1 MTTNNFFYKYQDS
14 SIIDSLVEYE
24 NLSVM
29 WENTVSKY
37 SAAPAVEYLGKSYS
51 YSELDEDVSHF
62 RKHLL
67 DKGLKS
73 TDTVCLL
80 SDRSYDFIKAFLAA
94 ETLGI
99 TVAVLPL
106 HLNPAQIA
114 HFFNEFGAAALL
126 YSPDFR
132 EVIKEDH
139 PVSLNKINIS
149 ESAESSAPAFCDY
162 PRETPCIIMFTGG
175 TLGRSKG
182 AVLSHEAVMQGIIN
196 GCYGYNAV
204 FGQKYLLVLP
214 LFHVFGLIRSVLTP
228 LYTGSLIFINTN
240 PRMLFDDLAAFNP
253 TVTVLV
259 PLLVE
264 RGIALSQK
272 FGRSM
277 FGNSMKYIITGAAP
291 IAPYLAEDC
300 AKYGITLCMGYG
312 LTETACLVSGNP
324 DMLGKPGSVGLLYP
338 NQEYRLVNDELW
350 LKGRNLLTRYRDEEE
365 NQNSF
370 EDGWFKTGDAVRI
383 DDDGFMYV
391 IGRKKEML
399 LRSNG
404 ENVYPSVV
412 EEKFNALR
420 WVNASQLYISQDED
434 GHDIL
439 ALEVLPRDTQPV
451 IDNIT
456 DKVASM
462 MSDLNRINDSLP
474 SFQRAKKIILRREDF
489 KRTASMKIIRY

>member
-1 MTTNNFFYKYQDS
+1 MTNNKSFCKYQDS

-29 WENTVSKY
+29 WENTVNKY
-37 SAAPAVEYLGKSYS
+37 ADAPAIEYLGKKYT
-51 YSELDEDVSHF
+51 YSELNDDVAHF
-62 RKHLL
+62 RKSLI
-67 DKGLKS
+67 DKGLKA

-99 TVAVLPL
+99 TVSVLPL
-106 HLNPAQIA
+106 HLNPMQIA
-114 HFFNEFGAAALL
+114 HFTNEFRASALL
-126 YSPDFR
+126 YAPDFT
-132 EVIKEDH
+132 EVMKEE
-139 PVSLNKINIS
+139 PFESLNTINIG
-149 ESAESSAPAFCDY
+149 ESAAASSPAFCDY
-162 PRETPCIIMFTGG
+162 TQKTPCIIMFTGG
-175 TLGRSKG
+175 TLGKSKG
-182 AVLSHEAVMQGIIN
+182 AVLTHEAVIQGIIN

-204 FGQKYLLVLP
+204 FRQKYLLVLP

-228 LYTGSLIFINTN
+228 LYTGSEIFINTN
-240 PRMLFDDLAAFNP
+240 PQMLFDDFASFNP
-253 TVTVLV
+253 TVSVLV

-272 FGRSM
+272 YGKSM

-300 AKYGITLCMGYG
+300 ARFGITLCMGYG

-324 DMLGKPGSVGLLYP
+324 DLLGKPGSVGLLYP

-350 LKGRNLLTRYRDEEE
+350 LKGKNLLTRYCDEEE
-365 NQNSF
+365 NKTSF

-404 ENVYPSVV
+404 ENVYPSTV

-420 WVNASQLYISQDED
+420 WVNASQLFITQDED

-439 ALEVLPRDTQPV
+439 ALEVLPRDTQPLA
-451 IDNIT
+451 DNDTAKIE
-456 DKVASM
+456 AM
-462 MSDLNRINDSLP
+462 MSALIQINDSLP
-474 SFQRAKKIILRREDF
+474 SFQRAKQIILRREDF